1 MRLLDAAEKA
11 IDSAAIKKNVI
22 DYYYN
27 QGCVY
32 LLKGGFGITLQEN
45 EIAVV
50 YRALL
55 EERCMTS
62 S

>member
-11 IDSAAIKKNVI
+11 IDSAAIKNNVI
-22 DYYYN
+22 DYSNN
-27 QGCVY
+27 QGCVD
-32 LLKGGFGITLQEN
+32 LPKGGFGVTLQEN
-45 EIAVV
+45 EITVV